1 MPKFVMI
8 ESVDGDNFVVNLDH
22 IVSVQI
28 VHKVHRASVRLA
40 DGKII
45 TVADEHMLQLLK
57 VLTA

>member
-1 MPKFVMI
+1 MPKFVI
-8 ESVDGDNFVVNLDH
+8 VQSADGDTFVINLDH
-22 IVSVQI
+22 IVSVQ
-28 VHKVHRASVRLA
+28 VVQKVQRASVRLV